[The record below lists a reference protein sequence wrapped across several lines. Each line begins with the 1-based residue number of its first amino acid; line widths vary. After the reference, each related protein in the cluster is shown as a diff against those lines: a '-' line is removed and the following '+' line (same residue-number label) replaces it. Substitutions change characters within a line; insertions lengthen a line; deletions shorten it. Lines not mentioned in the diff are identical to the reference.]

1 MNNCT
6 HKQGAI
12 MKKSARFTIPRLQRR
27 GRYRQD
33 GVTMVEFAI
42 VSPLAVLFVF
52 AIIQLGL
59 TFSAKAVLNEAAFMA
74 AREGSVQNA
83 SKDHMDDAL
92 EKALIPFY
100 QDTTERNAV
109 VRLGAAWLA
118 SKRDA
123 AFMKIERLSPSD
135 EAFDD
140 FGLPDGDHTN
150 IIPNDNLDFRPHSV
164 KGPTSGLS
172 IQDANALKI
181 KVTYGYKIKVP
192 LMESVIKSVMCG
204 FDTGINAF
212 GRGGPAP
219 AGNDCSDFY
228 NQGRI
233 PIVAYATVQM
243 QTPAWQN

>member
-1 MNNCT
+1 
-6 HKQGAI
+6 
-12 MKKSARFTIPRLQRR
+12 MKKLTRFTISRPQPRR
-27 GRYRQD
+27 GRCRQA

-59 TFSAKAVLNEAAFMA
+59 TFTAKEVLEEAAFMA

-83 SKDHMDDAL
+83 RNDLMGNAL
-92 EKALIPFY
+92 TKALIPFY
-100 QDTTERNAV
+100 QDTTDKNAV
-109 VRLGAAWLA
+109 TRLGAAWLA
-118 SKRDA
+118 ANGDV
-123 AFMKIERLSPSD
+123 AFMKIERLNPSD
-135 EAFDD
+135 EAFED
-140 FGLPDGDHTN
+140 FGLPDADHSS
-150 IIPNDNLDFRPHSV
+150 IIPNDNLDFRPHTV

-192 LMESVIKSVMCG
+192 LMESVIKSIMCG

-219 AGNDCSDFY
+219 AGNDCTDFY